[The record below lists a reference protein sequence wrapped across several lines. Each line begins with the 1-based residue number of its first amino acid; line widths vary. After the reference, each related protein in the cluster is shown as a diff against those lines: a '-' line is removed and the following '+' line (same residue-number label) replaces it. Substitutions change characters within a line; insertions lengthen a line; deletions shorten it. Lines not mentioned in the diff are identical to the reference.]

1 MKENIKNGLNEVVMN
16 NVNRYI
22 WLCNSIRM
30 ADTIQDVQNIYTKIE
45 DNEDNQNLVTE
56 LAYIIDDNKEIISTD
71 AELAIAE
78 IIDEIYNA
86 LEYNA
91 SFLQSQGVDTDKSY
105 TWAFP
110 IVYPF
115 ITLSDNNMLHSLFS
129 EYIKGVIN
137 KYSNK
142 YPGMNRCME
151 CNLINMID
159 SIADYII
166 NTTEDKLITSDEQY
180 AFSRN
185 NSKNSNHDSKQEI
198 KEVSELVPNDIDD
211 YNYFGT
217 SVAMSSDG
225 LQAIVGSSGND
236 TKDVLFSGAVY
247 IYTRATVNDP
257 WVKTS
262 KLVTS
267 DTNKY
272 DYFGWSV
279 AMSSDGLQIMVGA
292 SGKSTSGYYRNGAV
306 YTYRRKTIN
315 SEWIEISKLENSSP
329 ISQDCF
335 GTSIAMSGNGLYA
348 VISGNDKYS
357 DENVKRGMVHI
368 YSRET
373 IDAPWVES
381 SRLMAEDNDKHMNFG
396 SAVAISSDGLEI
408 MVGASGKSTGGQYKN
423 GVVYLYNRKTIDS
436 PWTKT
441 SKLVASVANDNDEFG
456 SSIAISENG
465 LRAAIGACNKN
476 IKNVKHGGQV
486 YLYSRETTDDP
497 WVEVDKL
504 IDSNVANNDYFGC
517 SVAMSNDGSHIM
529 VGSRGKNINDC
540 YESGLVY
547 TYNIKQSNVEEKQ
560 EINEESESTGSNRDH
575 YDYASCIVHISSD
588 SLQDM
593 ISGYYKDNDITDI
606 GQIDMD
612 DEESNTEEPTDL
624 EQEEEQEEDEYDVVE
639 LLKYFEMFTTVTGAI
654 SKEQSISEIA
664 ADICISLAKIIANG
678 NMLVITNF
686 DNEILLNIASNNM
699 TIVDM
704 LFKHVITFNLLSYDY
719 DEQETRADLIN
730 YFNQFDGNELEPL
743 RAIKQAIDNSCV

>member
-137 KYSNK
+137 KYFNK

-198 KEVSELVPNDIDD
+198 KEVSELVPNDIDN

-225 LQAIVGSSGND
+225 LQAIVGANGND

-272 DYFGWSV
+272 DYFGISV
-279 AMSSDGLQIMVGA
+279 AMSSDGLQ
-292 SGKSTSGYYRNGAV
+292 
-306 YTYRRKTIN
+306 
-315 SEWIEISKLENSSP
+315 
-329 ISQDCF
+329 
-335 GTSIAMSGNGLYA
+335 
-348 VISGNDKYS
+348 
-357 DENVKRGMVHI
+357 
-368 YSRET
+368 
-373 IDAPWVES
+373 
-381 SRLMAEDNDKHMNFG
+381 
-396 SAVAISSDGLEI
+396 I

-465 LRAAIGACNKN
+465 LRAAIGACDKN

-560 EINEESESTGSNRDH
+560 EINEESESTGSDRDH

-593 ISGYYKDNDITDI
+593 ISGYYKDNGITDI

-624 EQEEEQEEDEYDVVE
+624 EQEEDEYDVVE
-639 LLKYFEMFTTVTGAI
+639 LLKYFEMFTIVTGNMT
-654 SKEQSISEIA
+654 KEQSISEIA

-704 LFKHVITFNLLSYDY
+704 LFKRVITFNLLSYDY

-743 RAIKQAIDNSCV
+743 RAIKQAIDNSCI